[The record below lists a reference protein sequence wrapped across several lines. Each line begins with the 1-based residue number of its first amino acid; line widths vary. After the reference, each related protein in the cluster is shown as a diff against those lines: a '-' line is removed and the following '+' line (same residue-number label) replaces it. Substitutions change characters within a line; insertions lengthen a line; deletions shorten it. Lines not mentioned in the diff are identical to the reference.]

1 MIFNLIYWIQIILTF
16 LTFFTR
22 SYLTSE
28 ISSYYRKLNHP
39 NFQLFSL
46 LAVVTS
52 GGVVP
57 AATGVTSPVGPAN
70 PGVETTYNGNGPNG
84 VQVSQFG
91 NELASGYD
99 LVIPHPKGSS
109 STQHVSLSH
118 PGNVLPHSTGHGKRS
133 ALAGIPTT
141 YIEN

>member
-1 MIFNLIYWIQIILTF
+1 MGVSLQLWTPVGILICDTMQ
-16 LTFFTR
+16 
-22 SYLTSE
+22 
-28 ISSYYRKLNHP
+28 
-39 NFQLFSL
+39 NFVLFSL

-133 ALAGIPTT
+133 APAGIAAM
-141 YIEN
+141 YIAN

>member
-1 MIFNLIYWIQIILTF
+1 MLSLPTF
-16 LTFFTR
+16 YPR
-22 SYLTSE
+22 SYLPSD
-28 ISSYYRKLNHP
+28 ISSYYRKLIHP
-39 NFQLFSL
+39 NFQLFSI

-52 GGVVP
+52 GSVVP

-70 PGVETTYNGNGPNG
+70 PGVETIYNGNGPNG

-133 ALAGIPTT
+133 APAGIPTT
-141 YIEN
+141 YIAN